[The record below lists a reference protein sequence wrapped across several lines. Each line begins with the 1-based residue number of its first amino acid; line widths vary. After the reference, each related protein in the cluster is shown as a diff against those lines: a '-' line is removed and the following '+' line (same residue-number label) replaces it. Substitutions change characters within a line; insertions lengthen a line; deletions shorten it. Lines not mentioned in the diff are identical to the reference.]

1 MFWEAAN
8 AGQLLYYLNSI
19 DLRKAIKKTTKKKTT
34 KKTLAAGVWVLECRF
49 GPVPFVVAHG
59 LTKYMTI

>member
-19 DLRKAIKKTTKKKTT
+19 DLRKEIKKKKKT
-34 KKTLAAGVWVLECRF
+34 KTVAAGVWVLECRF
-49 GPVPFVVAHG
+49 GPVPFVVAYG